1 MPHFQAQLATD
12 GQLTSLTSNATTPCL
27 SATDPLS
34 AAAVQLF
41 VTLPAAISP
50 GEVWS
55 DTVVSATCRGRMP
68 VTTTAIR
75 QYRAVTYTVWE
86 GMRALLL
93 TRADS
98 LLIESRPGSQPGSQP
113 GSVSSSDTA
122 DSMRATG
129 TGRAEFTLYV
139 DPSSGVLLESTGQS
153 HTEILVTTRSSRF
166 PFREDARQTITLVR

>member
-1 MPHFQAQLATD
+1 MPHFQAQLAAN

-75 QYRAVTYTVWE
+75 QYRAVTDTVWE
-86 GMRALLL
+86 GMGALLL

-98 LLIESRPGSQPGSQP
+98 LLIESRPGSQPGS
-113 GSVSSSDTA
+113 VSSSDTA
-122 DSMRATG
+122 ASMRATG